1 MSSQRAALAS
11 HAYNSNDESSSSG
24 GAPARREDDDDV
36 DPSEVSAV
44 VATSVSVS
52 LEMSAMAYVVEG
64 VGRWW

>member
-36 DPSEVSAV
+36 DGFVG
-44 VATSVSVS
+44 
-52 LEMSAMAYVVEG
+52 G
-64 VGRWW
+64 VGGGGDVGVGFVGNDGDGVCRGRCW